1 MNEFIASSTALA
13 TSLMRAVH
21 TRLDP
26 DPLIDDLWG
35 DRLVPEWFREAFRQ
49 LVLAKMDSDPRAK
62 ALASPDS
69 IVDAALRANAAY
81 AGVIIRAR
89 YTEDALRAAVANGIR
104 QYVIIGAGFDSFAL
118 RRPAFAREVD
128 VYEIDHPATQGLKC
142 QRLRECGLSIPGSVH
157 FIEADL
163 AEEDLGTTLARSPFR
178 SNHPAFFSWLGV
190 TVYLTR
196 EANLA
201 TLRAIATCG
210 APGSE
215 MVFTYVNESEFNSD
229 SDSGSFREVQTTAA
243 SVGERWVSG
252 FDPTKIAEDLRRVG
266 LILVEDLDGGQ
277 MAERYE
283 RTGVNILRPV
293 ATAHIA
299 RVRIPG

>member
-1 MNEFIASSTALA
+1 MLA
-13 TSLMRAVH
+13 
-21 TRLDP
+21 
-26 DPLIDDLWG
+26 
-35 DRLVPEWFREAFRQ
+35 E
-49 LVLAKMDSDPRAK
+49 MDSDARAK
-62 ALASPDS
+62 APASPDS
-69 IVDAALRANAAY
+69 ILDAALRANPAY

-89 YTEDALRAAVANGIR
+89 YTEDALRAAVENGIR

-118 RRPAFAREVD
+118 RGPAFAREVD
-128 VYEIDHPATQGLKC
+128 VYEIDHPATQGMKC
-142 QRLRECGLSIPGSVH
+142 QRLRECGLSLPGSVH

-163 AEEDLGTTLARSPFR
+163 AEEELGTALARSSFR
-178 SNHPAFFSWLGV
+178 SNHRAFFSWLGV

-210 APGSE
+210 TPGSE
-215 MVFTYVNESEFNSD
+215 LVFTYIDEREFNSD
-229 SDSGSFREVQTTAA
+229 SDTGSFREVQTATA

-252 FDPTKIAEDLRRVG
+252 FDPTKIAEDLRRAG
-266 LILVEDLDGGQ
+266 LILVEDLEGNQ
-277 MAERYE
+277 MAERYG
-283 RTGVNILRPV
+283 RTGENSLRPA

>member
-1 MNEFIASSTALA
+1 
-13 TSLMRAVH
+13 MRAVH

-26 DPLIDDLWG
+26 DPLIDDPWG
-35 DRLVPEWFREAFRQ
+35 ERLVPESVREAFRQ
-49 LVLAKMDSDPRAK
+49 FVLAKMDSDSRAK
-62 ALASPDS
+62 ASASPDS
-69 IVDAALRANAAY
+69 ILDTALRTNAAY

-89 YTEDALRAAVANGIR
+89 YTEDALKAAVANGIR

-142 QRLRECGLSIPGSVH
+142 QRLRECGLSLTESVH
-157 FIEADL
+157 FIAADL
-163 AEEDLGTTLARSPFR
+163 AEEDLGTALARSPFR
-178 SNHPAFFSWLGV
+178 LNDPAFFSWLGV
-190 TVYLTR
+190 TTYLTR

-215 MVFTYVNESEFNSD
+215 LVFTYIDEREFNSG
-229 SDSGSFREVQTTAA
+229 SDSGSFHEVKTAAA

-252 FDPTKIAEDLRRVG
+252 FDPEKIAEYLQRSG
-266 LILVEDLDGGQ
+266 LILEEDLNGEK
-277 MAERYE
+277 MAERYR
-283 RTGVNILRPV
+283 RTGVNSLRPP
-293 ATAHIA
+293 ATSHIA
-299 RVRIPG
+299 RARVV